1 MGTPPDVWPRDRS
14 IPAAELPLPLSE
26 QTPPEL
32 PPLPP
37 ADPPDPGD
45 EAT

>member
-1 MGTPPDVWPRDRS
+1 M
-14 IPAAELPLPLSE
+14 AELPLPLSE

-37 ADPPDPGD
+37 TDPPPPCD